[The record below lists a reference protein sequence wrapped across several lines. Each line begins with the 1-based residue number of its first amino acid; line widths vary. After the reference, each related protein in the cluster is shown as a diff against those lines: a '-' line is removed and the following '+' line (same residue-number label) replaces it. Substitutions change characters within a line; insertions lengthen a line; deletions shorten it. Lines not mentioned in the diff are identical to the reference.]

1 MAFAPTLASLGKTKA
16 PLAAMPEFQ
25 VRNPAWATTFPSSAL
40 GESSRHALPTGPRLG
55 SAPSTPPPPP
65 PRGAPAGAD
74 TGLGRTEQELRK
86 AVTLLQKDSEEQL
99 QLEQES
105 QSTFEFLVSQVKAL
119 RDAFAVLS
127 DVVVEEVDMIRTDL
141 RRQKTEMKQLRA
153 DITKVASAHADTAE
167 WATAA
172 EGDITSLKI
181 QAEQELPDRLDGIDK
196 ATVRTEVVLES
207 VANRVG
213 AMQKGFDGIEKQLGD
228 AQEQHLHDLGLTQSA
243 LEACQR
249 SQKHTEENLQ
259 TVGARLA
266 QFEGIAAQIQGAVRE
281 QEEEIRLSNEM
292 GQTIASTVEA
302 LKNAFA

>member
-1 MAFAPTLASLGKTKA
+1 MRAF
-16 PLAAMPEFQ
+16 
-25 VRNPAWATTFPSSAL
+25 
-40 GESSRHALPTGPRLG
+40 
-55 SAPSTPPPPP
+55 
-65 PRGAPAGAD
+65 
-74 TGLGRTEQELRK
+74 
-86 AVTLLQKDSEEQL
+86 
-99 QLEQES
+99 
-105 QSTFEFLVSQVKAL
+105 
-119 RDAFAVLS
+119 
-127 DVVVEEVDMIRTDL
+127 
-141 RRQKTEMKQLRA
+141 
-153 DITKVASAHADTAE
+153 
-167 WATAA
+167 
-172 EGDITSLKI
+172 
-181 QAEQELPDRLDGIDK
+181 
-196 ATVRTEVVLES
+196 EVVLES

-266 QFEGIAAQIQGAVRE
+266 QFEGIAAQIQVAVRE